1 MSTYVYYMNSS
12 LVSSSVCIGSSTDH
26 RPTCLGIALLAVP
39 SLDSVEVLVLV
50 VLSLVMVVVLS
61 GPCRVFIWL
70 FSRLPRKEGQ
80 YYIADYITL
89 HTLFL
94 LPPYI
99 FYVSES
105 GYMWTENMI
114 AHLRPPMTNNQNKKT
129 HLSYMYVHI

>member
-80 YYIADYITL
+80 YYTTNPSPSSRFG
-89 HTLFL
+89 HTTN
-94 LPPYI
+94 PSRPDDTTR
-99 FYVSES
+99 SHPHRPTHRS
-105 GYMWTENMI
+105 SRRARH
-114 AHLRPPMTNNQNKKT
+114 AHTR
-129 HLSYMYVHI
+129 